1 MKRTFLGA
9 LVVGALLGYVFLSGA
24 ALDLTPTPTDDPPR
38 THDVQVRALG
48 EDTTRVSVTL
58 LRNGNAI
65 LDRDLD
71 ANESFVRVL
80 RLQGSGEFTIV
91 VSTPGDST
99 TVTVDRP
106 ARFRECTGDIDL
118 RFSVES
124 DDVYLS
130 TQEAQGRCVEP

>member
-1 MKRTFLGA
+1 VKRTFLGA

-38 THDVQVRALG
+38 THDVKVRALG